1 MQKAA
6 IKKVVIPVAGL
17 GTRSL
22 PFTKVVPKELV
33 PVLSTPTI
41 HFIVEEVV
49 AAGIEQV
56 IFVTSSGK
64 TALEDYFD
72 VNHALVRTLRERGK
86 EDLAACVEKT
96 SQLCEVISVRQKEPL
111 GLGHAVLCAAP
122 VIGGEPFA
130 VALGDE
136 IFPPWDP
143 KAPQSPLAVLAEQAS
158 KTAAS
163 VIGVMKVPRERT
175 ASYGIVDVGA
185 AEVGTT
191 PVPVKAT
198 VEKPRPEKAPSEYAI
213 VGRYAFG
220 PEILDCLKSIKPGI
234 GGEIQL
240 TDAMSAL
247 AAEGSLYA
255 SAVQGCRYDMGS
267 LLGYVSAQ
275 IDAGLREPSI
285 AGPLKDYLRT
295 LL

>member
-1 MQKAA
+1 MAKAA

-33 PVLSTPTI
+33 PVLNTPTI

-56 IFVTSSGK
+56 VFVTSSGK

-72 VNHALVRTLRERGK
+72 VNDALVRTLRARGK
-86 EDLAACVEKT
+86 EELAECVEKT
-96 SQLCEVISVRQKEPL
+96 SQLCEIISVRQKEPL

-122 VIGGEPFA
+122 VIGDEPFA

-143 KAPQSPLAVLAEQAS
+143 TAPKGPLAILAEQAS
-158 KTAAS
+158 KQSSS
-163 VIGVMKVPRERT
+163 VIGVMKVPREQT
-175 ASYGIVDVGA
+175 GSYGIVDVGS
-185 AEVGTT
+185 AEVGAA
-191 PVPVKAT
+191 PVAVKAT

-213 VGRYAFG
+213 VGRYVFA
-220 PEILDCLKSIKPGI
+220 PEILDRLRTVKPGV

-247 AAEGSLYA
+247 AAEGALYA
-255 SAVQGCRYDMGS
+255 SAVQGCRYDTGS
-267 LLGYVSAQ
+267 LLGYVKAQ
-275 IDAGLREPSI
+275 VDAGLRDPSI

-295 LL
+295 LK